1 MTTQGQAPAHKRF
14 NDMFD
19 RIGASLYTVA
29 SMLVGQGEESI
40 QLVER
45 AIATADVA
53 SHDDVGQALKK
64 GQLTLCGAAID
75 LLRRRNPG
83 SLAAPVGL
91 AQAHTCIEDD
101 DLDAVGVSRDD
112 LSKMIAGPDR
122 DRLRAWLGSLPDELR
137 VVFVLRAVAG
147 FTSAETASLL
157 SSHQGSSATAW
168 TAEAVREVFR
178 QALCSLASQL
188 IHATVTR

>member
-1 MTTQGQAPAHKRF
+1 MTIPGQTPAGDNF

-19 RIGASLYTVA
+19 RIGANLYTVA

-40 QLVER
+40 QLVEK
-45 AIATADVA
+45 AIATAEVA
-53 SHDDVGQALKK
+53 SSDNAGQALKK
-64 GQLTLCGAAID
+64 DQLALCRAAID
-75 LLRRRNPG
+75 VLRRRNPG
-83 SLAAPVGL
+83 SLSAPAGL

-101 DLDAVGVSRDD
+101 DLDAAGVSRDD

-122 DRLRAWLGSLPDELR
+122 DRLRAWLGGLSDELR

-157 SSHQGSSATAW
+157 ASHGAPSVTVW

-188 IHATVTR
+188 LHATVTR